1 VLRWPE
7 PMRSSCASAFCIATI
22 SSCVSGARGGRTP
35 TASHVR
41 LELALEARP
50 FLGAKGA
57 GKLEDGAL
65 GEPGLVGYSPTL
77 RSQAGGTVTGV
88 RWRSRERAESEGGRW
103 ARRGYGG
110 IRCFKGG
117 DESSVAAGRWE

>member
-1 VLRWPE
+1 MSLHSVLDASATRVKVLRLPE

-22 SSCVSGARGGRTP
+22 ASCVCGASGGRTP

-50 FLGAKGA
+50 FLGAEGA

-65 GEPGLVGYSPTL
+65 GEPGLVGRVLTDI
-77 RSQAGGTVTGV
+77 AGP
-88 RWRSRERAESEGGRW
+88 
-103 ARRGYGG
+103 
-110 IRCFKGG
+110 
-117 DESSVAAGRWE
+117 AGRDNNRG